1 MIDVGR
7 RRLVLVAAGLLAVAL
22 VAGVAGPWLVDTGT
36 AGDAAAFGVEEIGE
50 SAGFDYRVV
59 QYEGVGRGGGV
70 YVGDYDSDGWPD
82 VLAVGGTPE
91 AGGEGRPALYEN
103 TGGAFERSGALP
115 DGIGRQTVAALF
127 FDYDDDGREDLLLL
141 RLRAEPL
148 LLENEGGSFVRREG
162 AFDAALTEPTGAAAA
177 DYDGDGCLDVFVVQ
191 NGDWTERTP
200 VGHSDPGRDVTD
212 DNGEPNYL
220 FRGSC
225 GEGFERVTDT
235 GIEGTRWSLA
245 TSFVDL
251 TGDGR
256 PDVHVANDY
265 NNDYVYVNEGDGT
278 FAAVALGARTNRNGM
293 SSEVLDVNGDGRLD
307 LFVTNIYVDVA
318 NVSSGPI
325 RNYLRYRLGKRA
337 DGGNNLLVNRGN
349 GTFVDRAAAYGVRK
363 GGWGWAAVATD
374 FDNDGDQDLFH
385 TTQRMGSGVD
395 ASGDQPYLRSP
406 VYYERTGDG
415 FQRRNGSRL
424 GFEAANGMG
433 AARLDYDRDGDQD
446 LLVGQAEQGRFLL
459 YENTAAGNGWLQVQ
473 AREPSGRPAVGVRV
487 AVTAGDHT
495 AVGIQTSMADFASQD
510 ARTLQFGLGS
520 ASNAT
525 VAATWPDGTTVRTEV
540 PAGRRLH
547 VYHNGTV
554 VTEQPR
560 E

>member
-115 DGIGRQTVAALF
+115 DGLGRQTVAALF

-200 VGHSDPGRDVTD
+200 VAHSDPGRDVTD

-385 TTQRMGSGVD
+385 TTSAWARASTRRATSRTSAPPCTTSGPATDSSAGTARGSGSRPQTAWVRPGWTTTATATRTSSSARPSRD
-395 ASGDQPYLRSP
+395 GSSSTRTPPPATAGSRSRPASPPAGPPSASG
-406 VYYERTGDG
+406 
-415 FQRRNGSRL
+415 
-424 GFEAANGMG
+424 
-433 AARLDYDRDGDQD
+433 
-446 LLVGQAEQGRFLL
+446 
-459 YENTAAGNGWLQVQ
+459 
-473 AREPSGRPAVGVRV
+473 
-487 AVTAGDHT
+487 
-495 AVGIQTSMADFASQD
+495 
-510 ARTLQFGLGS
+510 
-520 ASNAT
+520 
-525 VAATWPDGTTVRTEV
+525 WP
-540 PAGRRLH
+540 
-547 VYHNGTV
+547 
-554 VTEQPR
+554 
-560 E
+560 